1 MSIVTSLMGTA
12 NMDFAVRESLA
23 VVEGATMA
31 IIRLGT
37 CGVIQSPGKVG
48 SLQVASK
55 GAVSIR

>member
-1 MSIVTSLMGTA
+1 MTSLMGTA

-23 VVEGATMA
+23 VVEGPVA

-37 CGVIQSPGKVG
+37 CGVVQAPGMVG
-48 SLQVASK
+48 NLQVATK